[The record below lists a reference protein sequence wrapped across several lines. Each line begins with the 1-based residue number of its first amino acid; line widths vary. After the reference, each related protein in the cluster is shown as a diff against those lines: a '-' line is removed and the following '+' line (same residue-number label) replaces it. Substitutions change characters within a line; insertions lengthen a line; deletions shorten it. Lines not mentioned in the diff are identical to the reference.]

1 MNLGILGVGSF
12 GKKHINVLKNIQ
24 GIKIIGF
31 YDPDKKKSIEVE
43 KKFKIKSFNSD
54 VDLIKNCDAIDIV
67 TNTRTHH
74 HLIKLCIKH
83 DKHIFVEK
91 PICCTQEEVDD
102 LKHYGQSY
110 KKIIQVGHIERY
122 NPVSNIYKLENTNF
136 IEINSYRTGILS
148 QRNKKNSIILDL
160 MIHDIDFILNIVRS
174 DIESISSKKDNK
186 EGDEYVES
194 IIIFKNKKIA
204 KLTSERGVNK
214 NSYRLTK
221 VIYKDKLIELDFLNR
236 KVNLLESNQLKKIIE
251 TDDKI
256 NPLESELTEFY
267 NNVLKNKKP
276 KVSLFDGCRAVEIAL
291 KIEKKLNNNIL

>member
-24 GIKIIGF
+24 GIKIVGF

-43 KKFKIKSFNSD
+43 KKFKIKSFSSD

-91 PICCTQEEVDD
+91 PICCTQDEVDD

-122 NPVSNIYKLENTNF
+122 NPVSNIYKLENTSF

-148 QRNKKNSIILDL
+148 QRNKNNSIILDL
-160 MIHDIDFILNIVRS
+160 MIHDIDFILNIVKS
-174 DIESISSKKDNK
+174 DIESINSKKNNK

-194 IIIFKNKKIA
+194 VIKFKNKKIA

-214 NSYRLTK
+214 NSYRLMK
-221 VIYKDKLIELDFLNR
+221 VMYKDKLIELDFLNR
-236 KVNLLESNQLKKIIE
+236 KVNLLESNRLKKIIE

-291 KIEKKLNNNIL
+291 KIEKKLNNNTL

>member
-91 PICCTQEEVDD
+91 PICCTQDEVDD

-122 NPVSNIYKLENTNF
+122 NPVSNIYELENTNF

-221 VIYKDKLIELDFLNR
+221 VMYKDKLIELDFLNR
-236 KVNLLESNQLKKIIE
+236 KVNLFESNQLKKIIE

>member
-43 KKFKIKSFNSD
+43 KKFKIKSFKSD

-91 PICCTQEEVDD
+91 PICCTQDEVDD

-122 NPVSNIYKLENTNF
+122 NPVSNIYELENTNF

-174 DIESISSKKDNK
+174 DIESISSRKDNK

-214 NSYRLTK
+214 NSYRVTK

>member
-43 KKFKIKSFNSD
+43 KKFKIKSFSSD

-194 IIIFKNKKIA
+194 KIIFKNKKIA

-221 VIYKDKLIELDFLNR
+221 VMYKDKLIELDFLNR

>member
-43 KKFKIKSFNSD
+43 KKFKIKSFSSD

-91 PICCTQEEVDD
+91 PICCTQDEVDD

-122 NPVSNIYKLENTNF
+122 NPVSNIYELENTNF

-214 NSYRLTK
+214 NSYRVTK
-221 VIYKDKLIELDFLNR
+221 VMYKDKLIELDFLNR
-236 KVNLLESNQLKKIIE
+236 KVNLFESNQLKKIIE

>member
-91 PICCTQEEVDD
+91 PICCTQDEIDD

-122 NPVSNIYKLENTNF
+122 NPVSNIYELENTNF

-174 DIESISSKKDNK
+174 DIESISSRKDNK

-214 NSYRLTK
+214 NSYRVTK
-221 VIYKDKLIELDFLNR
+221 IIYKDKLIELDFLNR